1 MNRNF
6 KIISMI
12 LFLLAIVLFSQPA
25 CDKNPTPPEDF
36 DPTKNPYN
44 LTKGEYPDWCPAG
57 DSIAY
62 VRDGNLWVFD
72 IPGRKKWQVT
82 KNATQPSFSPDGKQI
97 AFERDKK
104 IYTID
109 LDTNQE
115 RYLADGITPSWS
127 ENGKWIAFANKT
139 ASYNMC
145 DGTFVYGTPTPD
157 SSLYY
162 YDLESNTIEA
172 VTVNN
177 YSTMTH
183 HYQKEYMS
191 FFEPEWAENDSTLL
205 FASEFSIWKIRRWG
219 GLLSGVSSILM
230 MVFI

>member
-1 MNRNF
+1 MNQNSQ
-6 KIISMI
+6 ITIS
-12 LFLLAIVLFSQPA
+12 VLFILSFFIFSFLH
-25 CDKNPTPPEDF
+25 CEKNSTSPEEEF
-36 DPTKNPYN
+36 DPTQNPYK

-72 IPGRKKWQVT
+72 IPGRKKWQLI

-97 AFERDKK
+97 AFERNKK

-109 LDTNQE
+109 LNTKHE
-115 RYLADGITPSWS
+115 RYLAEGITPSWS

-139 ASYNMC
+139 ASHNTS
-145 DGTFVYGTPTPD
+145 DGEFVYGVPTPD

-162 YDLESNTIEA
+162 YDLDFEKI
-172 VTVNN
+172 VTVTADN
-177 YSTMTH
+177 YVQMVQFCGLDDS
-183 HYQKEYMS
+183 MS
-191 FFEPEWAENDSTLL
+191 FFEPEWAENDSTIL

-219 GLLSGVSSILM
+219 GGSPILER
-230 MVFI
+230 F